1 MKRISAS
8 TDDRFIHSLEE
19 SRVNFFFVSFFFFF
33 LNRKNV
39 TGDDQTDSSGPPGPS
54 VDRSGANREKVNFN
68 SIKSPL
74 KLSFKN
80 LKKSL
85 FKIIFLKKFPTNSN
99 NIIIFGIN
107 FKIIKLKLN

>member
-1 MKRISAS
+1 M
-8 TDDRFIHSLEE
+8 
-19 SRVNFFFVSFFFFF
+19 
-33 LNRKNV
+33 

-80 LKKSL
+80 LKKKS
-85 FKIIFLKKFPTNSN
+85 FQNNFLK
-99 NIIIFGIN
+99 N
-107 FKIIKLKLN
+107 FKKF